1 MSRTSDL
8 KRVNRLSRRTVL
20 AAALIA
26 ALMVAVGGPRA
37 AASDDPAVAVAYVQ
51 GLGNDVIAVL
61 GGEVYSTFAEREAAF
76 RDLMVRGF
84 DIPTVTRFVLGR
96 HWNTATDEQRAE
108 FSAIFLDFI
117 ARVYAIRFDSYSYGG
132 EQFTVR
138 SVIADESGDKIVRAQ
153 VARPSGADPVEIDF
167 RVRSKDG
174 NHKVIDLYIEGISM
188 LHTHRAEFSS
198 VVNRKGIDGLLSEIR
213 ARIEAPLG
221 DTAE

>member
-37 AASDDPAVAVAYVQ
+37 AASDDPAVAYVQ

-61 GGEVYSTFAEREAAF
+61 GGEAYSTFAEREAAF
-76 RDLMVRGF
+76 RDLVVRGF
-84 DIPTVTRFVLGR
+84 DIPTATRFVLGR

-117 ARVYAIRFDSYSYGG
+117 ARVYAIRFDSYFYGG

-153 VARPSGADPVEIDF
+153 VPRPSGADPVEFDF

-174 NHKVIDLYIEGISM
+174 NHKVIDLYVEGISM
-188 LHTHRAEFSS
+188 LHTHRTEFSS